1 MIQTPLEMLILSG
14 VKGDTRRYR
23 TFHLHQQLTYA
34 GVAAQVA
41 HITTP
46 GIATRAAAADL
57 LVLHRVP
64 ADRYVE
70 KLIRLVHAH
79 DGMVL
84 YDTDD
89 LIFDPSAFQWIHS
102 PDFQDPIRVRVYQE
116 EMCRQRQTL
125 DRCDGV
131 LVSTDYLAGLVRQ
144 LGKPV
149 WVHRNAAN
157 FEMLA
162 NSRAASRR
170 PADDRVVI
178 GYASGTPTHNRD
190 FALVAP
196 ALETILEE
204 YSQTELWLIG
214 YLDPPARLARFGA
227 RVRTVPP
234 VNWRDLPALL
244 AQLDI
249 NLAPL
254 VPDNPFSQSKSEIKF
269 MEAALVGV
277 PTLASATDAFQ
288 FAISP
293 GRNGLL
299 VQHDAD
305 WFAGL
310 QALMDPDFRQ
320 VLGGRARTDV
330 LARYTPPERARN
342 AIDTLNAVGIHHH
355 HPLKLVFNPD
365 PSADPARLAW
375 PLEMEAYP
383 SLRQMGLYSLRR
395 RGPGTLLKQ
404 IWIYLRRLLAGWIP
418 YGGRSHGQGDRRD
431 RRENDGS
438 IIQ

>member
-1 MIQTPLEMLILSG
+1 MIICSQAACVLLLSAMR
-14 VKGDTRRYR
+14 GDTRRYR

-34 GVAAQVA
+34 GVDCQIA

-46 GIATRAAAADL
+46 GIAARAAAASL

-64 ADRYVE
+64 MDGYVE
-70 KLIRLVHAH
+70 KLIRSVRAR
-79 DGMVL
+79 GGIVL

-102 PDFQDPIRVRVYQE
+102 PDFQDPIRVRVYQA
-116 EMCRQRQTL
+116 EMRRQRQTL
-125 DRCDGV
+125 DACDGV
-131 LVSTDYLAGLVRQ
+131 LVSTDYLAELVRQ

-162 NSRAASRR
+162 HSQAAARR

-190 FALVAP
+190 FALVTP
-196 ALETILEE
+196 ALEAILDQ
-204 YSQTELWLIG
+204 YPPTELWLIG
-214 YLDPPARLARFGA
+214 YLDLPAGLARFGS
-227 RVRTVPP
+227 RVRTLPP

-244 AQLDI
+244 ARLDI

-254 VPDNPFSQSKSEIKF
+254 VLDNPFSQSKSEIKF

-277 PTLASATDAFQ
+277 PTLASATNAFQ
-288 FAISP
+288 FAIRS
-293 GRNGLL
+293 GQNSLL
-299 VQHDAD
+299 IHQDTD

-310 QALMDPDFRQ
+310 QALMDPQFRQ
-320 VLGGRARTDV
+320 ALGRQARADV
-330 LARYTPPERARN
+330 LAQYTPPERARS
-342 AIDTLNAVGIHHH
+342 AVETLNAVGLHLNR
-355 HPLKLVFNPD
+355 PLGLEFSPNP
-365 PSADPARLAW
+365 AQDPAQLGW
-375 PLEMEAYP
+375 PPEADAYP
-383 SLRQMGLYSLRR
+383 ALTQMALYSLRR

-404 IWIYLRRLLAGWIP
+404 VWIYLRRLLSRWIP
-418 YGGRSHGQGDRRD
+418 YGGKAAR
-431 RRENDGS
+431 
-438 IIQ
+438 